1 MGFSTEKMS
10 ASATMNDRRPSEK
23 DALAGS
29 RERRPSNKVA
39 AHRKFFF
46 FPFPFGP
53 FTKCLTYFICPVEAQ
68 QEMAQKKT
76 DKEECRA
83 QRKKKALQKANQKA
97 GIATD
102 SEDDFQPRDNPSV
115 SKTIKRFLNINFVL

>member
-1 MGFSTEKMS
+1 
-10 ASATMNDRRPSEK
+10 
-23 DALAGS
+23 
-29 RERRPSNKVA
+29 
-39 AHRKFFF
+39 
-46 FPFPFGP
+46 
-53 FTKCLTYFICPVEAQ
+53 
-68 QEMAQKKT
+68 MAQKKA
-76 DKEECRA
+76 DKEERRA